1 MLCAFKSGNYNPIFL
16 LHLCMQPLS
25 SECEWYQIPRQ
36 ERPPHTDSC
45 EETLQ
50 VSLWQKL
57 QDLAGLEAPHH
68 QLPPARLHRDP
79 PQDSRLRACAH
90 TNQLPLKKKRVLT
103 FLTHPMYTK
112 GSSACFKVF
121 FLFFFK
127 SSSFCVTLVFFSI
140 YVISLVFFWET
151 KKKTIFVVFLL
162 MYICTFVY
170 AITLFY
176 FLSFDLHKVLT
187 VKKKN
192 NRKKRQKT
200 KWYESKEEKRRRC
213 ETGSA
218 TKPCLPPA
226 QLWVGWS
233 WPPVLM

>member
-90 TNQLPLKKKRVLT
+90 TNQLPLKKK
-103 FLTHPMYTK
+103 K
-112 GSSACFKVF
+112 GSWLSLPILCTLKDQVHALIF
-121 FLFFFK
+121 FFFFFK

-151 KKKTIFVVFLL
+151 KKK
-162 MYICTFVY
+162 
-170 AITLFY
+170 
-176 FLSFDLHKVLT
+176 LSL
-187 VKKKN
+187 
-192 NRKKRQKT
+192 
-200 KWYESKEEKRRRC
+200 
-213 ETGSA
+213 
-218 TKPCLPPA
+218 
-226 QLWVGWS
+226 
-233 WPPVLM
+233 